1 VVDELQRS
9 WHCETRNI
17 RAWRFH
23 GEFCPETTRKHPLS
37 VRGSCLCL
45 DDNPPK
51 LCCTRSSCISVI
63 QKRSHAF
70 DSESCSK
77 EAAGIRAPAPNG
89 TLPVAFQLVA
99 VFQRV
104 QNIRQ
109 VVCNTASPDHSRHL
123 SSSLVSIGGVAAL
136 PGPFSASSG

>member
-1 VVDELQRS
+1 MKTQSQQSAHLLSELLLSHTGNKVVDELQRS

-104 QNIRQ
+104 QRYQ
-109 VVCNTASPDHSRHL
+109 ASGLQYSQ
-123 SSSLVSIGGVAAL
+123 S
-136 PGPFSASSG
+136 